1 MCKEDPNEVNKFKK
15 HQIIINMDKGV
26 NFSID
31 YGIFVSLKYDDGDL
45 YLVHRS
51 GSKLRFIKI
60 NEEVNTSI
68 SINQTSIKTYK
79 RFGLIGTLPLYN
91 PPSNE
96 NLETNR
102 NFFMKVKGDN
112 IIIVRQDTINTI
124 KVDVFNGTNTTTKAN
139 INIPENDLMNI
150 VIDDEFIKILLNT
163 NFTFTFDRFNLDEIL
178 ESIDIIEY
186 NFSFDTI
193 DAEFQTETPFGLNV
207 SDSDIVIVDG
217 NRFMEFNFESVL
229 YGTFDFVDVNVDQI
243 ISIKSYTESTN
254 TIISSNSRG
263 YFVVGLKDGIQKNFY
278 SIENN
283 FIEYDNKNNKNIVI
297 NKLNQFENIFDILRK
312 ENNQFNDKSD
322 TILSP
327 LIESN
332 GSILF
337 TDIFGKEDGS
347 KIKPLDNVMIDDN
360 DEATTNRY
368 AIDLTRFMSI
378 IAKQLGTAK
387 PPKFNSSLILR
398 GGFNKLL
405 ALYGEQFSTEVLTKV
420 DNFIF
425 GSLIAS
431 LSASLSG

>member
-1 MCKEDPNEVNKFKK
+1 MCACLCDKLPVFGPKSFFG
-15 HQIIINMDKGV
+15 HQIEKAYNITGFFFDYGFIV
-26 NFSID
+26 NFNETLYMIYRNGNNLQFIELKSI
-31 YGIFVSLKYDDGDL
+31 
-45 YLVHRS
+45 
-51 GSKLRFIKI
+51 
-60 NEEVNTSI
+60 NTSI
-68 SINQTSIKTYK
+68 NNFKVNESTIKKFDIFDLINT
-79 RFGLIGTLPLYN
+79 FPLYK

-124 KVDVFNGTNTTTKAN
+124 KVDVFNGTNTSTKAI

-229 YGTFDFVDVNVDQI
+229 YGTFDFVDINVDQI

-283 FIEYDNKNNKNIVI
+283 FIEYDNKNDKNIVI

-312 ENNQFNDKSD
+312 ENNQFNEESD

-327 LIESN
+327 IIESN

-347 KIKPLDNVMIDDN
+347 IIKPLNVVNDN
-360 DEATTNRY
+360 DNDNTISNRFSLITPTTY
-368 AIDLTRFMSI
+368 MSI
-378 IAKQLGTAK
+378 ITKKLETKEK
-387 PPKFNSSLILR
+387 PEFNSSIILTD
-398 GGFNKLL
+398 GFEKLL
-405 ALYGEQFSTEVLTKV
+405 SLYGGQFTTEVRVKV
-420 DNFIF
+420 V
-425 GSLIAS
+425 
-431 LSASLSG
+431 